1 MAKKATLK
9 AGEYQVRFKS
19 LDCPGS
25 RWYYC
30 PFIYN
35 DLNWAK
41 GDMDNEFFPEIDFEE
56 ETKDDF
62 EVIVELLDCSG
73 ETVYT
78 TVVCK

>member
-1 MAKKATLK
+1 
-9 AGEYQVRFKS
+9 
-19 LDCPGS
+19 
-25 RWYYC
+25 
-30 PFIYN
+30 
-35 DLNWAK
+35 
-41 GDMDNEFFPEIDFEE
+41 MDNEFFPEIDFEE